1 MAQHDYD
8 IANGT
13 GAAVRSDLNNVLD
26 AIVSNNSGST
36 APSTTFAYMWWAD
49 TNANILKLRN
59 SANDGW
65 ISLRELDGTMVIED
79 GTAGTPGIAFADDL
93 NTGLFSAAADT
104 LNISAGGTERAEFST
119 SAIVFNDGGASYDFR
134 VEGDTEPNLFMVDGS
149 ADAVGIGT
157 ATPGTLFEMNGS
169 APYITLRNTT
179 EEDTEAGRES
189 KLIFEGEQSGGEIST
204 LAEIEAHHDGT
215 ADDENGQ
222 LIFRINDGNDG
233 ASPTARMVLDSS
245 GQLGIGTTAPGT
257 QVEVDGTAPYITLKN
272 STHEDTDGGR
282 ESRII
287 FEGEQSGGEIS
298 TLARIQASHDGTA
311 DDEAGDL
318 IFSVNDGSDG
328 TAPTER
334 LRIHSNGRSEVTAA
348 FSDIQT
354 LTDGATITAD
364 LATGNF
370 FTVTLGDNRT
380 LGNPT
385 NKVPGQ
391 AGTIFVVQDGTGS
404 RTLQYGSDW
413 EFAGS
418 AATNAP
424 TLTTT
429 ANAVDRIDYVVRS
442 STSIHAVAT
451 LNYS

>member
-49 TNANILKLRN
+49 TTTNILKLRN

-79 GTAGTPGIAFADDL
+79 GTAGAPGLAFADDL
-93 NTGLFSAAADT
+93 NTGFFSAAADT

-222 LIFRINDGNDG
+222 LIFRINDGDDG

-245 GQLGIGTTAPGT
+245 GQLGIGTTTPGT
-257 QVEVDGTAPYITLKN
+257 QVEVDGATPYLTLKN
-272 STHEDTDGGR
+272 NTHEDTDGGR

-298 TLARIQASHDGTA
+298 TLAQIQASHDGTS

-328 TAPTER
+328 ATPTER

-348 FSDIQT
+348 FSGIQT
-354 LTDGATITAD
+354 LTDGATITPD

-370 FTVTLGDNRT
+370 FTVTLGGNRT
-380 LGNPT
+380 LANP
-385 NKVPGQ
+385 NNQVAGQ
-391 AGTIFVVQDGTGS
+391 GGCFFIVQDGTGS
-404 RTLQYGSDW
+404 RTLAFGSEYD
-413 EFAGS
+413 FAGG
-418 AATNAP
+418 TAP

-429 ANAVDRIDYVVRS
+429 ASAVDRIDYVVRS
-442 STSIHAVAT
+442 DTSIHCVFTA
-451 LNYS
+451 NYS

>member
-36 APSTTFAYMWWAD
+36 SPSTTFAFMWWAD
-49 TNANILKLRN
+49 TTANILKLRN

-79 GTAGTPGIAFADDL
+79 GTAGTPGLAFADDL
-93 NTGLFSAAADT
+93 NTGFFSSAADT

-189 KLIFEGEQSGGEIST
+189 KLIFEGEQSGGEVST

-245 GQLGIGTTAPGT
+245 GQLGIGTTTPGT
-257 QVEVDGTAPYITLKN
+257 QVEVDGATPYITLKN
-272 STHEDTDGGR
+272 NTHEDTDGGR

-348 FSDIQT
+348 FSGIQT
-354 LTDGATITAD
+354 LTDGATITPD

-380 LGNPT
+380 LANPT
-385 NKVPGQ
+385 NQEAGQ
-391 AGTIFVVQDGTGS
+391 GGCFFIVQDGTGS
-404 RTLQYGSDW
+404 RTLTFGSEYD
-413 EFAGS
+413 FAGG
-418 AATNAP
+418 TAP

-429 ANAVDRIDYVVRS
+429 AGAVDRIDYVVRS
-442 STSIHAVAT
+442 ATSIHCVFTAA
-451 LNYS
+451 YS

>member
-49 TNANILKLRN
+49 TTANILKLRN

-79 GTAGTPGIAFADDL
+79 GTASTPGIAFADDL
-93 NTGLFSAAADT
+93 NTGFFSSAADT

-157 ATPGTLFEMNGS
+157 AEPGTLFELNGT

-257 QVEVDGTAPYITLKN
+257 QVEVDGATPYITLKN
-272 STHEDTDGGR
+272 NTHEDTDGGR

-298 TLARIQASHDGTA
+298 TLARIQASHDGTS

-334 LRIHSNGRSEVTAA
+334 LRIHSNGRSEVTSA

-354 LTDGATITAD
+354 LTDGATITPD

-370 FTVTLGDNRT
+370 FTVTLGGNRT
-380 LGNPT
+380 LANPT
-385 NKVPGQ
+385 NQVAGQ
-391 AGTIFVVQDGTGS
+391 GGCFFIVQDGTGS
-404 RTLQYGSDW
+404 RTLTFGSEYD
-413 EFAGS
+413 FAGG
-418 AATNAP
+418 TAP

-429 ANAVDRIDYVVRS
+429 ASAVDRIDYVVRS
-442 STSIHAVAT
+442 ATSIHCVFTA
-451 LNYS
+451 NYS

>member
-1 MAQHDYD
+1 
-8 IANGT
+8 
-13 GAAVRSDLNNVLD
+13 
-26 AIVSNNSGST
+26 
-36 APSTTFAYMWWAD
+36 
-49 TNANILKLRN
+49 
-59 SANDGW
+59 
-65 ISLRELDGTMVIED
+65 
-79 GTAGTPGIAFADDL
+79 
-93 NTGLFSAAADT
+93 DT

-222 LIFRINDGNDG
+222 LIFRINDGDDG

-245 GQLGIGTTAPGT
+245 GQLGIGTTTPGT
-257 QVEVDGTAPYITLKN
+257 QVEVDGATPYLTLKN
-272 STHEDTDGGR
+272 NTHEDTDGGR

-298 TLARIQASHDGTA
+298 TLAQIQASHDGTS

-328 TAPTER
+328 ATPTER

-348 FSDIQT
+348 FSGIQT
-354 LTDGATITAD
+354 LTDGATITPD

-370 FTVTLGDNRT
+370 FTVTL
-380 LGNPT
+380 
-385 NKVPGQ
+385 
-391 AGTIFVVQDGTGS
+391 
-404 RTLQYGSDW
+404 
-413 EFAGS
+413 
-418 AATNAP
+418 
-424 TLTTT
+424 
-429 ANAVDRIDYVVRS
+429 
-442 STSIHAVAT
+442 
-451 LNYS
+451 